1 MYKLGTIVL
10 LSEAASI
17 RSSPMLKKFISVGGS
32 DIRPNS
38 SV

>member
-10 LSEAASI
+10 ISEAAFI
-17 RSSPMLKKFISVGGS
+17 RSSPLLKKFISVGGS
-32 DIRPNS
+32 DIRSNS

>member
-17 RSSPMLKKFISVGGS
+17 RSSPLLKKFISVGGRE
-32 DIRPNS
+32 IRSNS